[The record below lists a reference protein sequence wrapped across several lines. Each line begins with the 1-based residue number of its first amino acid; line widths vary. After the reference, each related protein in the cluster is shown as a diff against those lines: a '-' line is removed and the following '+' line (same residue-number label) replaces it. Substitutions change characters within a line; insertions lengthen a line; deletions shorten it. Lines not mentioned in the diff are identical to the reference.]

1 MFMGE
6 YHHNIDEKGRLI
18 IPSKFRYEL
27 GEKFV
32 ITRGIEE
39 CLFVYSMEEWNK
51 IIDKLKELPFTSKDA
66 RTFMRMFLSGAT
78 ECELD
83 KNGRVNIVNTL
94 SSYAGILNESIE
106 NLNIKEDGI
115 YVDCT
120 LGFAGHS
127 KEILKRIKK
136 GKLFAFDQDGEAI
149 NYSKK
154 ILDQIS
160 GNYEIIKS
168 NFAFI
173 KSELNKRGIE
183 KVDGVLFDLGVSSVQ
198 LDEAE
203 RGFSFHKDAKL
214 DMRMDTDQSFSAYDV
229 VNDYSKEELET
240 IFFKY
245 GEEKYSRSIA
255 SAIVRERENKK
266 IETTLELT
274 EIIRES
280 VPEKYR
286 RTHHP
291 ARKVFQA
298 IRIEV
303 NKELDVFTKALNDAI
318 DMLNPGGRICV
329 ITFHSLEDRIC
340 KNIFKEKSEMDSIFK
355 GLPDK
360 DIPLEYRPELKLI
373 AKIKPSKKELEDNN
387 RSRSSI
393 LRVAEKM

>member
-1 MFMGE
+1 M
-6 YHHNIDEKGRLI
+6 HVSVL
-18 IPSKFRYEL
+18 
-27 GEKFV
+27 
-32 ITRGIEE
+32 
-39 CLFVYSMEEWNK
+39 
-51 IIDKLKELPFTSKDA
+51 
-66 RTFMRMFLSGAT
+66 
-78 ECELD
+78 
-83 KNGRVNIVNTL
+83 
-94 SSYAGILNESIE
+94 LNESIE

-255 SAIVRERENKK
+255 NAIVRERENKK

-340 KNIFKEKSEMDSIFK
+340 KKIFKEKSEIDSVFK

-360 DIPLEYRPELKLI
+360 DIPLEYRPKLKLI
-373 AKIKPSKKELEDNN
+373 AKIKPSKKELVDNN

>member
-1 MFMGE
+1 M
-6 YHHNIDEKGRLI
+6 HVSVL
-18 IPSKFRYEL
+18 
-27 GEKFV
+27 
-32 ITRGIEE
+32 
-39 CLFVYSMEEWNK
+39 
-51 IIDKLKELPFTSKDA
+51 
-66 RTFMRMFLSGAT
+66 
-78 ECELD
+78 
-83 KNGRVNIVNTL
+83 
-94 SSYAGILNESIE
+94 LNESIE

-303 NKELDVFTKALNDAI
+303 NKELDVFTKSLNDAI

-340 KNIFKEKSEMDSIFK
+340 KNIFKEKSEMDSVFK

-373 AKIKPSKKELEDNN
+373 TKVKPSKKELEDNN